1 MNLAEVM
8 EEAAA
13 VLRVISGLEVFAYPP
28 HTLTPPAG
36 YVSYPSTIV
45 YDAAYQRGEDNF
57 VDLPFVLLSSP
68 VTEVTAR
75 DTVAR
80 WARGSGEGSIKA
92 AMEAHAWTTCDDLT
106 VNSCEFDV
114 EQVGTVGYLA
124 AMFKA
129 TVVGP
134 GGE

>member
-1 MNLAEVM
+1 MNLADVMDEVAM
-8 EEAAA
+8 
-13 VLRVISGLEVFAYPP
+13 VLRTITGLEVFAYPP

-36 YVSYPSTIV
+36 YVSYPGSIA
-45 YDAAYQRGEDNF
+45 YDGAYQRGEDGF
-57 VDLPFVLLSSP
+57 TDLPFVLLSSP

-80 WARGSGEGSIKA
+80 WSKGSGEGSIKA
-92 AMEAHAWTTCDDLT
+92 AMEAHSWETCDDLT

-114 EQVGTVGYLA
+114 EQVGNISYLA
-124 AMFKA
+124 ATFKA

-134 GGE
+134 GEE